1 MVGVSYATFTFKRD
15 VLLRCVTKAVRR
27 WPRRR
32 PTVRWGHPGELR
44 LQLRRRFV
52 SACEQRTRKRPA
64 VGRR

>member
-32 PTVRWGHPGELR
+32 PTVRWGYPGELH
-44 LQLRRRFV
+44 LPLRRRFV
-52 SACEQRTRKRPA
+52 LACEQRA
-64 VGRR
+64 RRRCTVW